1 MKAIRT
7 IMLGILLMSGIVAL
21 ISEPADN
28 VDFLTALVASKLI
41 GAILLIV
48 VVILAQRWHKNGKIY
63 DYEQFCDD

>member
-1 MKAIRT
+1 MKAIRS
-7 IMLGILLMSGIVAL
+7 ILLAILASAGIVAL

-28 VDFLTALVASKLI
+28 VDFLTALIASKLI

>member
-1 MKAIRT
+1 MKAIRS
-7 IMLGILLMSGIVAL
+7 ILLAILAFAGIVAL

-28 VDFLTALVASKLI
+28 VDFLTALIASKLI

>member
-1 MKAIRT
+1 MKAIRS
-7 IMLGILLMSGIVAL
+7 ILLAILAFAGIVAL

>member
-1 MKAIRT
+1 MKAIRS
-7 IMLGILLMSGIVAL
+7 ILLAILAFAGIVAL

-48 VVILAQRWHKNGKIY
+48 VVILANKWHKNGKIY